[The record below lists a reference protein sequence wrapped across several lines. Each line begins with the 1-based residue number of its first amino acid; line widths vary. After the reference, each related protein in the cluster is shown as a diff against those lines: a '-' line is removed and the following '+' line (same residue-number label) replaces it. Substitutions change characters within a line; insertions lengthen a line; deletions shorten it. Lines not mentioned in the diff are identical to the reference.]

1 MRQYKKKIKCE
12 KDRESEKDRVMWWV
26 KITSGLSLTEEVE
39 LSVCL
44 DFQNGGEFG
53 CEQYVP
59 IRFGHDGDKIQS

>member
-1 MRQYKKKIKCE
+1 MSDEFGVSHFELIILLNNTHVENVNETIQEKNKCE

-44 DFQNGGEFG
+44 DF
-53 CEQYVP
+53 
-59 IRFGHDGDKIQS
+59 

>member
-44 DFQNGGEFG
+44 DF
-53 CEQYVP
+53 
-59 IRFGHDGDKIQS
+59 